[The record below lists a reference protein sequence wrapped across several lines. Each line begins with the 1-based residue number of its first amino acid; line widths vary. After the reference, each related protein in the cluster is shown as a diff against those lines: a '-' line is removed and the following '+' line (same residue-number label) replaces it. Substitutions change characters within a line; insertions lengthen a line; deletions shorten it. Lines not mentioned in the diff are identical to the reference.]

1 MYPLHFIIRIT
12 CIVSFRVPNLQLGE
26 IIASSIPS
34 DPYLIIL
41 HKTLFRPT
49 VGLFGAAH
57 YKLNKIICHR
67 IIEAKTDQ
75 RHPSSGKE
83 Y

>member
-12 CIVSFRVPNLQLGE
+12 CVVSFRVPNLQLGE
-26 IIASSIPS
+26 IIASSISP

-49 VGLFGAAH
+49 VAL
-57 YKLNKIICHR
+57 
-67 IIEAKTDQ
+67 
-75 RHPSSGKE
+75 SGPAL
-83 Y
+83 YN